1 MKQLFLLL
9 LFFPFLLFSQ
19 VDQKELRPFS
29 ALQSDSVVLYDY
41 NKYTRPGASIVIEE
55 EGKKKQLGKFEK
67 KVTLSAKKMQQLTSK
82 VEDPGSYGSNVAA
95 CFDPHLGIVYYKK
108 GEIQAYIN
116 VCMDCNRLEPSL
128 KLIVQDQ
135 GKQTTEEGEVFYT
148 LYGMSKKFK
157 KYLDGLLKQ
166 YDFSHRAKWK
176 PTFE

>member
-67 KVTLSAKKMQQLTSK
+67 KVTLSAKKCS
-82 VEDPGSYGSNVAA
+82 S
-95 CFDPHLGIVYYKK
+95 
-108 GEIQAYIN
+108 
-116 VCMDCNRLEPSL
+116 
-128 KLIVQDQ
+128 
-135 GKQTTEEGEVFYT
+135 
-148 LYGMSKKFK
+148 
-157 KYLDGLLKQ
+157 
-166 YDFSHRAKWK
+166 
-176 PTFE
+176 